1 MIKQIGTLKRWV
13 RHPLYSVRQLSAH
26 DYCSPGLVD
35 LPRDLEKYFPTASR
49 VSPFNLKINHISRAD
64 ARRPQIGFATWDEGA
79 YLMNVGRLFP
89 AGRCLEIGCWMG
101 WSTLCIALSGI
112 KMDVIDPGLGGSFQ
126 GDTVR
131 AALRAAELAESV
143 NLVSGYSPGAVHE
156 LGRRGA
162 RWSFCFVDGDH
173 DGDAPRVDLEAV
185 SAYCTPDAIIVC
197 HDASLKNIYR
207 AIGDLK
213 GRGWEVR
220 YLHTAVG
227 LGVAWRGRV
236 TPPPHKPDPAVNWSR
251 VGLYPDGTSNGAGAR

>member
-1 MIKQIGTLKRWV
+1 
-13 RHPLYSVRQLSAH
+13 
-26 DYCSPGLVD
+26 
-35 LPRDLEKYFPTASR
+35 
-49 VSPFNLKINHISRAD
+49 
-64 ARRPQIGFATWDEGA
+64 
-79 YLMNVGRLFP
+79 
-89 AGRCLEIGCWMG
+89 MG